1 MRLGRLLATGTA
13 VALVW
18 PAVLTAG
25 TTIPAAA
32 APEAAQTY
40 PGPAYSADF
49 PTTPTAEANQTKLW
63 FHAGAW
69 WALLLE
75 PTGRTVR
82 VHELMPDHSWRPT
95 SAIVNAD
102 TGAVGDA
109 LHDGDLVHVA
119 TRTADEALRYVRLS
133 FDPAARD
140 YRVGV
145 PSLITPRG
153 SLEPASLAEDT
164 TGRLWAAYASY
175 SDVLISYSDDGGLT
189 WAPLESIA
197 ATGTGQDSE
206 MAALVSYDDRVG
218 LMWSDQRTGTFEF
231 ASHQDGDAPTAWVR
245 ETVPPGPAGA
255 NDHISLTRIPGE
267 PSDSLV
273 AAVMT
278 SAQETGESID
288 APLTEVLVRRP
299 GGQWSR
305 TTVSTVADDLYNPVV
320 AVEESTRTLH
330 VFMSLYGSIVAKR
343 ASWEDVRFPSGQGQL
358 VVNGADTDVADG
370 PEAGLVDPTV
380 GQEPVNAGS
389 GLVVLASDRRD
400 KDYRH
405 AEVPIGSGIPP
416 ADPDDSTP
424 PEAPATLQASV
435 LSPTEV
441 VLTWPAAT
449 DGNRWWPAADGVPV
463 GSYVVS
469 RDGAEIGTVSSTSFV
484 DQDARPETEDA
495 ATVVTY
501 DVQAVDASGNRSPAA
516 RVEVQLPALSG
527 SDLPLFAGVGL
538 LALAALAAG
547 VAVYRRYVPAAPQDA
562 QEDEALTAGDAPLT
576 PSR

>member
-1 MRLGRLLATGTA
+1 MKRRRLLATAAA

-25 TTIPAAA
+25 TTLPAAA
-32 APEAAQTY
+32 APDSARTY
-40 PGPAYSADF
+40 PGPAYSANF
-49 PTTPTAEANQTKLW
+49 PTTPTAPANQTKLW

-95 SAIVNAD
+95 AAVVNAD

-109 LHDGDLVHVA
+109 LQDGDLVHVA

-133 FDPAARD
+133 FDPAARE
-140 YRVGV
+140 YRVGA

-175 SDVLISYSDDGGLT
+175 SDVLVSSSDDGGLT
-189 WAPLESIA
+189 WAPLASIA
-197 ATGTGQDSE
+197 ATGTGRDSE
-206 MAALVSYDDRVG
+206 VAALVAYDDRVG

-231 ASHQDGDAPTAWVR
+231 ASHQDGDAPTAWAR
-245 ETVPPGPAGA
+245 ETVPPGTAGA
-255 NDHISLTRIPGE
+255 DDHISLTRIPGE

-278 SAQETGESID
+278 SAQAGGRSID
-288 APLTEVLVRRP
+288 APMTEVLVRDP
-299 GGQWSR
+299 EGQWSR
-305 TTVSTVADDLYNPVV
+305 TPVSTVADDLYNPVI

-330 VFMSLYGSIVAKR
+330 VFMSLYGDIVAKR
-343 ASWEDVRFPSGQGQL
+343 APWDDIRFPSGQGQL
-358 VVNGADTDVADG
+358 VMNGADTDVAGG
-370 PEAGLVDPTV
+370 PEAGLVDPAV
-380 GQEPVNAGS
+380 GQEPVDAGS

-400 KDYRH
+400 ADYRH

-416 ADPDDSTP
+416 ADPGDRTP
-424 PEAPATLQASV
+424 PAAPATLQASV

-449 DGNRWWPAADGVPV
+449 DGDRWWPAADGVPV

-469 RDGAEIGTVSSTSFV
+469 RDGVEIGTVASTSFV

-495 ATVVTY
+495 AAGVTY
-501 DVQAVDASGNRSPAA
+501 DVQAVDASGNRSPVA
-516 RVEVQLPALSG
+516 RVDVRLPAAAESR
-527 SDLPLFAGVGL
+527 LPLFAGAGL

-547 VAVYRRYVPAAPQDA
+547 VAAFRRREPESLRPVA
-562 QEDEALTAGDAPLT
+562 EDEELSPGDVPLT